1 MKVRLCDKNKGKSK
15 VARRLKEEQPDLD
28 VKVKKCI
35 DICGD
40 CAKAGIA
47 RVDGK
52 KVVAKDGDELVEKII
67 RNMDDKQ

>member
-1 MKVRLCDKNKGKSK
+1 MKVRLCDRNKGKSK
-15 VARRLKEEQPDLD
+15 VAKRLKEELPDLD

-40 CAKAGIA
+40 CSKAGIA

-52 KVVAKDGDELVEKII
+52 KVVAKDDDALVEKII
-67 RNMDDKQ
+67 RKMDER

>member
-1 MKVRLCDKNKGKSK
+1 MKVRLCDRNKGKTK
-15 VARRLKEEQPDLD
+15 VAKRLKEEQPDLD

-40 CAKAGIA
+40 CSKAGIA

-52 KVVAKDGDELVEKII
+52 KVVARDGDDLTEKII
-67 RNMDDKQ
+67 RILDDK

>member
-15 VARRLKEEQPDLD
+15 LARRLAEEMPKLD

-40 CAKAGIA
+40 CSKGGIA
-47 RVDGK
+47 RVDDK
-52 KVVAKDGDELVEKII
+52 KIVAKNGDELYKKIVKAL
-67 RNMDDKQ
+67 DKK

>member
-1 MKVRLCDKNKGKSK
+1 MKVRLCDRNKGKSK
-15 VARRLKEEQPDLD
+15 VAKRLKEELPDLD

-40 CAKAGIA
+40 CSKANIA

-52 KVVAKDGDELVEKII
+52 KVVAKDDEALVEKII
-67 RNMDDKQ
+67 RNIDDK

>member
-15 VARRLKEEQPDLD
+15 IADRLTEKMPDLD

-35 DICGD
+35 DICD
-40 CAKAGIA
+40 ECSKDRIA

-52 KVVAKDGDELVEKII
+52 KLVAKDADELFEKIV
-67 RNMDDKQ
+67 KAVKKK

>member
-15 VARRLKEEQPDLD
+15 VADRLTEKMPDLD

-35 DICGD
+35 DICD
-40 CAKAGIA
+40 ECSKERIA

-52 KVVAKDGDELVEKII
+52 KVVAKDADELYEKIV
-67 RNMDDKQ
+67 KVVKKK

>member
-1 MKVRLCDKNKGKSK
+1 MKVRLCDRNKGKAK
-15 VARRLKEEQPDLD
+15 AAKRLKEELPDLD

-40 CAKAGIA
+40 CSKAVIA

-52 KVVAKDGDELVEKII
+52 KVVARDGDDLVEKII
-67 RNMDDKQ
+67 RNMDDR